1 MYISTSGLLE
11 YVSNTVG
18 KILGDTLSTL
28 DYIEHGNELCGP
40 VNDNMTYC
48 AYSYTTPE
56 TTRIDDDVEDPP
68 DWPEPEC
75 DEVVVNEPEYDD
87 DFEKRF
93 QKSVSKFMKT

>member
-1 MYISTSGLLE
+1 
-11 YVSNTVG
+11 
-18 KILGDTLSTL
+18 
-28 DYIEHGNELCGP
+28 
-40 VNDNMTYC
+40 MTYC